1 MSLPPRNVAS
11 LFAPLHAEL
20 MALLR
25 GLTADDWQRQTVA
38 PKWRVRDV
46 VAHLLDTQLRKLAAH
61 RDGHL
66 APVDDAASVLDLINT
81 LNADGVAF
89 AQRLSPRLLIDLHAV
104 VGPWTAAFIEQLDP
118 DAEALFPVAWAGEE
132 RSANWMDSGREYT
145 EWWHHQMQIR
155 DAVGSGALLL
165 ERKWLDP
172 LLDFSVRALPHA
184 YAGTPG
190 RSLQL
195 RIGDNAWTLTGTN
208 GVWDITAGERPD
220 PEATVEMTPDTAWR
234 LFYNAL
240 PPGAAGERITA
251 SGERRLLEPLL
262 RTRSVMV

>member
-1 MSLPPRNVAS
+1 MARINTNVAS

-25 GLTADDWQRQTVA
+25 GLTTDDWQRPTAA
-38 PKWRVRDV
+38 PRWRVRDV

-66 APVDDAASVLDLINT
+66 APVDGAASVLGLINT
-81 LNADGVAF
+81 LNAGGVAY
-89 AQRLSPRLLIDLHAV
+89 ARRLSPRLLVDLHAV
-104 VGPWTAAFIEQLDP
+104 VGPWTAGFIESLDP
-118 DAEALFPVAWAGEE
+118 YAEALFPVAWAGEE
-132 RSANWMDSGREYT
+132 RSANWMDTGREYT

-155 DAVGSGALLL
+155 DAAGSGAVLL

-184 YAGTPG
+184 YAGTLG
-190 RSLQL
+190 RTVQL
-195 RIGDNAWTLTGTN
+195 RIGDDAWTLTGTN
-208 GVWDITAGERPD
+208 GFWDITAGECPD

-240 PPGAAGERITA
+240 PPDAASERITA

-262 RTRSVMV
+262 KTRSVMV